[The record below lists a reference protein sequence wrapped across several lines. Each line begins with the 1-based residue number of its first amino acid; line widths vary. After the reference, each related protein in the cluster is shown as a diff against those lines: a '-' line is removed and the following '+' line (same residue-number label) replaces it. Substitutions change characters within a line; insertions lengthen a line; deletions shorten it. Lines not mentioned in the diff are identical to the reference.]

1 MRKAP
6 NLRNHKKGTMISQ
19 QQEPQ
24 DTEIVLGTGK
34 LLVIFFSLVILCG
47 TFFGLGYSVGH
58 SSSPMAIQTGQAG
71 KSSASSGSKPLA
83 GVTVA
88 TPAANSQETVPFAT
102 NDSSS
107 TSAPQTD
114 LGNAQNQSAAATDNS
129 ANMTAANGA
138 GQPDSPRNAAPEL
151 APESGAITVQ
161 VAAVT
166 KQEDAQALVSALRRK
181 NYPVF
186 ISSNTN
192 SDNLYHVQVGPFAEL
207 KDAESMKSKLAGDG
221 YNAIVKK

>member
-1 MRKAP
+1 
-6 NLRNHKKGTMISQ
+6 MISQ
-19 QQEPQ
+19 QPELK

-71 KSSASSGSKPLA
+71 KTSASSGSKPLA
-83 GVTVA
+83 GVTVT
-88 TPAANSQETVPFAT
+88 TPAASAQETTPLAT
-102 NDSSS
+102 NDSAGAS
-107 TSAPQTD
+107 TAQPD
-114 LGNAQNQSAAATDNS
+114 LGNTQNQSNSGSDNG
-129 ANMTAANGA
+129 ANVTAANGA
-138 GQPDSPRNAAPEL
+138 GQPDASKSVPPEL

-166 KQEDAQALVSALRRK
+166 KPEDAQALVSALRRK

-186 ISSNTN
+186 ISSNTT

>member
-1 MRKAP
+1 
-6 NLRNHKKGTMISQ
+6 MISQ
-19 QQEPQ
+19 EQEPK

-34 LLVIFFSLVILCG
+34 MLGIFFALVILCG

-58 SSSPMAIQTGQAG
+58 SSSPMAIQTGQSG
-71 KSSASSGSKPLA
+71 KTSASNGAKPLA
-83 GVTVA
+83 GVTVTSPAAA
-88 TPAANSQETVPFAT
+88 TPETAPFPANDASQSNIQP
-102 NDSSS
+102 DS
-107 TSAPQTD
+107 
-114 LGNAQNQSAAATDNS
+114 GNAQNQPPSTNEAGVSVATANS
-129 ANMTAANGA
+129 S
-138 GQPDSPRNAAPEL
+138 GQPEASRNVPPEL

-186 ISSNTN
+186 ISSNAS